1 MKWNGKSLNTGNLVT
16 LSGKSEFGKT
26 FIEQNGTE
34 YEIVKTEKW
43 GEYRLLLKS
52 LKENCETGLVWIGL
66 LPESRN
72 LKIEKIRR
80 KNVRKKSI

>member
-1 MKWNGKSLNTGNLVT
+1 MKFNGKSLDAGNLVT
-16 LSGKSEFGKT
+16 LSGKSEFGKS
-26 FIEQNGTE
+26 FIKENGTE

-43 GEYRLLLKS
+43 GEYRLLLRS
-52 LKENCETGLVWIGL
+52 LKEDCETGLVWIGL

-72 LKIEKIRR
+72 LKIEKIRS